1 MFATQKCRSL
11 ELSVR
16 QIDNCQKTYSFNRT
30 WSSGRSN
37 LADGWPDQPTGA
49 GEPDNK
55 DWNTSQDNAAFSDL
69 VPEFEPGKPWKVKV
83 IARPPPYDG
92 SSTDL
97 SCFSSCVAQGAQ
109 LKIDEDPSITPGS
122 VARSPLSIA
131 TAKEADLF
139 GGGAGKVSP
148 SDSMGLGSSTW
159 GKPGKNVWPDS
170 ISSSGAGGSGGGGSS
185 SDLWGTQMG
194 KTTRGPPPGLGAN
207 KNSNGWS
214 GGAAGGAPR
223 SGSGGNWPSGNGW
236 GSSWL
241 LLKNLTSQVILV
253 FGVS

>member
-1 MFATQKCRSL
+1 MS
-11 ELSVR
+11 
-16 QIDNCQKTYSFNRT
+16 QISKKSYIFNRT
-30 WSSGRSN
+30 WSSGRST
-37 LADGWPDQPTGA
+37 LADGWPDQPSGA
-49 GEPDNK
+49 VGGGEPDNK
-55 DWNTSQDNAAFSDL
+55 DWNPSQDNAAFSDL

-83 IARPPPYDG
+83 IARPPPFDRQG
-92 SSTDL
+92 ITDL

-148 SDSMGLGSSTW
+148 SDAMGLGASAW

-170 ISSSGAGGSGGGGSS
+170 ITSSGAGGGGGGGSG
-185 SDLWGTQMG
+185 SDLWGTPMG
-194 KTTRGPPPGLGAN
+194 KPTRGPPPGLGAN
-207 KNSNGWS
+207 KNANGW
-214 GGAAGGAPR
+214 AGGAGGGPQR
-223 SGSGGNWPSGNGW
+223 SNSGGNWPGGNGW

-241 LLKNLTSQVILV
+241 LLKNLTSQVI
-253 FGVS
+253 